1 MPKFFEYP
9 KKYDVVVVGAGHA
22 GIEAALSSARLGLK
36 TLILTMNIDTIGF
49 MSCNP
54 AMGGPA
60 KSQLIFEIDALGGEI
75 GLATDQP
82 FLQMKM
88 LNTKKGPA
96 VQSLRAQSDRAQYHR
111 YMKRIL
117 ESTENLDVK
126 QGLVEEIL
134 VQGSKFNVQRSHAAP
149 TLNIAVPA
157 LPCRQAGGRQEPRT
171 LNQPRIMGV
180 RTSLDVIYHG
190 KAVIICTGTFLKGVI
205 HVGMKHMAAG
215 RAGEFAADKLSDS
228 LRHLG
233 LKIGR
238 LKTGTTPRLD
248 RRTIDFSKTTIQPG
262 DEPPKM
268 FSFIWEYQKYLP
280 KSQRRKLGP
289 AENQQLNFPQ
299 IPCHLTR
306 TNEKTHKIILANLDR
321 SPLFSGKIKGIG
333 PRYCPSIE
341 DKVVR
346 FPDKAGHLTF
356 LEPQGRDTQEI
367 YTQGMSTSLPEDVQ
381 LKFLRTMAGL
391 EKVEIIR
398 PGYAIEYDF
407 VCPSEIDRTLETR
420 KISGLYLA
428 GQINGT
434 SGYEEAAAQGFM
446 AGVNAALKILRRPP
460 FTLGRDEA
468 YIGVLIDDL
477 ITKEIAE
484 PYRMFTSRA
493 EYRLLLRQDNA
504 DLRLTEKGHKIGLI
518 SKEQYAAFCRKKE
531 LVEEEIKRIKGVG
544 CRVKGIEGRKGRFPR
559 GLTKEA
565 AETAAIAVK
574 YAGYIERQKTQVVQ
588 FRKLENFKIPKD
600 VDYLKM
606 EGLCREAAQKL
617 NQLRPASVGEA
628 SRITGVSPADVSVLM
643 VQLEIKRR
651 RKEPAAQI

>member
-1 MPKFFEYP
+1 MPRFFEYP
-9 KKYDVVVVGAGHA
+9 KKYDVIVVGAGHA
-22 GIEAALSSARLGLK
+22 GIEAALASARLGLK
-36 TLILTMNIDTIGF
+36 TLMLTMNIDTVGF

-75 GLATDQP
+75 GKATDQT

-111 YMKRIL
+111 YMKRVL

-126 QGLVEEIL
+126 QGLAEELLTKNRKI
-134 VQGSKFNVQRSHAAP
+134 
-149 TLNIAVPA
+149 I
-157 LPCRQAGGRQEPRT
+157 
-171 LNQPRIMGV
+171 GV
-180 RTSLDVIYHG
+180 RTSLDVIYRG
-190 KAVIICTGTFLKGVI
+190 KAVIICPGTFLKGVI

-228 LRHLG
+228 LRRLG

-248 RRTIDFSKTTIQPG
+248 QRTIDFSKTVIQPG

-268 FSFIWEYQKYLP
+268 FSFTWEYQKYLS
-280 KSQRRKLGP
+280 KNQRGKLGP
-289 AENQQLNFPQ
+289 AENVQLAFPQ
-299 IPCHLTR
+299 VPCHLTR

-321 SPLFSGKIKGIG
+321 SPLFSGKIKGVG

-346 FPDKAGHLTF
+346 FPDKSGHLTF

-407 VCPSEIDRTLETR
+407 VCPSEIDRTLQTR
-420 KISGLYLA
+420 KIAGLYLA

-460 FTLGRDEA
+460 LILGRDEA

-477 ITKEIAE
+477 ISKEITE

-504 DLRLTEKGHKIGLI
+504 DLRLTEKGHRVGLI
-518 SKEQYAAFCRKKE
+518 SKERFAAFCRKRE
-531 LVEEEIKRIKGVG
+531 MVEEQIRYLNRTGAPARQRTKIKGGKPKV
-544 CRVKGIEGRKGRFPR
+544 
-559 GLTKEA
+559 LTVEA

-574 YAGYIERQKTQVVQ
+574 YAGYIERQKTQIAR

-606 EGLCREAAQKL
+606 EGLCREATQKL
-617 NQLRPASVGEA
+617 DQLRPASVGEA
-628 SRITGVSPADVSVLM
+628 SRLAGVSPADVSVLM
-643 VQLEIKRR
+643 VQLEINRR
-651 RKEPAAQI
+651 RL